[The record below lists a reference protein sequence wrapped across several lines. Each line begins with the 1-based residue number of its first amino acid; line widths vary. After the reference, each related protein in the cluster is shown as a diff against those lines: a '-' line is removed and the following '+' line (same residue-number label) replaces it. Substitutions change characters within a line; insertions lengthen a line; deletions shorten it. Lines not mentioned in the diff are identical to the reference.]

1 MRTRFKTLQQI
12 GSEEVR
18 IDVLHLVNTLFRCL
32 KVSAR
37 DIAGEG
43 EAALLELFAWKSRA
57 FVLVIWAQRLRDA
70 IQQLI
75 AEFAQ
80 LVVNAL
86 NVGLWEFNGDFA
98 TIRQFD
104 GAAAVVTLD
113 EATCAAY
120 RNFIQEAK

>member
-1 MRTRFKTLQQI
+1 M
-12 GSEEVR
+12 
-18 IDVLHLVNTLFRCL
+18 
-32 KVSAR
+32 
-37 DIAGEG
+37 
-43 EAALLELFAWKSRA
+43 ELFSWKSRT
-57 FVLVIWAQRLRDA
+57 FILIIWAQRLRDT
-70 IQQLI
+70 IQQLV

-104 GAAAVVTLD
+104 GVAAVVTLD